1 MPLVMHIPTF
11 PHILSKYSIS
21 SSSIS
26 STSFLTTLVQM
37 VLYFLNTDSVIYP
50 ILSALSKY
58 YIPQPKIFANLFS
71 SLGIP
76 ADLTSD

>member
-1 MPLVMHIPTF
+1 
-11 PHILSKYSIS
+11 
-21 SSSIS
+21 
-26 STSFLTTLVQM
+26 M

-71 SLGIP
+71 LLGIP
-76 ADLTSD
+76 ADLSSD